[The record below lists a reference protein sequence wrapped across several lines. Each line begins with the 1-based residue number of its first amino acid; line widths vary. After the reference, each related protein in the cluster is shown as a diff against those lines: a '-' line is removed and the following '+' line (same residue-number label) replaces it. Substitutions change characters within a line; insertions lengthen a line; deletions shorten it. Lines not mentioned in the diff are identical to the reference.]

1 VNWLPEI
8 TDLQERRRLGQELR
22 RLRER
27 TGLSGSQFARQLG
40 WHQTRVSKLE
50 LGQQFPTEDDIRAW
64 ATAAGDIAAA
74 ERMLALRDAAQMA
87 YRTFRQQF
95 RDAGGAAG
103 RQADIA
109 AMEALSAVIGEFEP
123 AIIPGRLQT
132 YGYAHEVLRLPS
144 GPGSWGESA
153 EDIERAARTRVE
165 LQQQI
170 LYDTSKRI
178 RVVLHEAALR
188 IRYGPADTM
197 LGQLDRLLSLTGLPS
212 LELGIIPF
220 KTAVPVL
227 GLSGFIV
234 YDDQLVIV
242 ETLTGEQQLSDQ
254 AEVSRY
260 MSWFD
265 LLRKAAVS
273 GRDAAAIIQAAMAVL
288 RVSPPGALPARYPQP

>member
-1 VNWLPEI
+1 MPEI
-8 TDLQERRRLGQELR
+8 TDLQERRRLGRELR
-22 RLRER
+22 SLREQ
-27 TGLSGSQFARQLG
+27 TGLSGNQFAKRLG

-64 ATAAGDIAAA
+64 AAAAGDTGAA
-74 ERMLALRDAAQMA
+74 ERLLALRDAAQMA

-109 AMEALSAVIGEFEP
+109 AMEAMSAAIGEFEP
-123 AIIPGRLQT
+123 GIIPGRLQT
-132 YGYAHEVLRLPS
+132 YGYALEVLRLPS
-144 GPGSWGESA
+144 GPGSWGESD
-153 EDIERAARTRVE
+153 EEIEQAARTRVE

-170 LYDTSKRI
+170 LYDKTKRI

-188 IRYGPADTM
+188 VRYCPADTM
-197 LGQLDRLLSLTGLPS
+197 LGQLDRLMSLTGLPS

-220 KTAVPVL
+220 EALVPVL

-234 YDDQLVIV
+234 YDDHLVIV
-242 ETLTGEQQLSDQ
+242 ETLTGEQQLSDH

-260 MSWFD
+260 VGWLD
-265 LLRKAAVS
+265 LLRKASAT
-273 GRDAAAIIQAAMAVL
+273 GREATAIIQRAIDDL
-288 RVSPPGALPARYPQP
+288 DEEPGSA